1 MGARKGLQPSL
12 HQLDREHHRFTIR
25 RRATEPGSIS
35 GWGNVPVVD
44 GVRLR
49 AVTLVHS
56 DGTVALDRVDVA
68 VERGEILGL
77 VGPSGSGKT
86 SLLRVVAGL
95 EKPESGSVEIDGLD
109 VTALPT
115 ARRDVAMIFQ
125 EIALIPQRTAASNIS
140 FPLEVRRVS
149 EPGRSEAVERERLR
163 VGLGRAVLPRLP
175 SQLSAGHRQLVAA
188 GRALVRDPKVLL
200 ADEPL
205 AHLDAEARRRARIE
219 FLRIQRDASPAT
231 LYATNDPA
239 EAMTMA
245 DRVAVLNQ
253 GSIVQVGTP
262 LEVYSR
268 PSDVFVGRFFGL
280 MPMNIIPAVLEGDWR
295 DPQLRLGGDRVS
307 LGRQAPAGLRG
318 PVLVGIRPEHLTV
331 AAPGTPFDRCLH
343 GTVEL
348 VEPTGPFDVVR
359 VHHTVGTITARAEP
373 DTAPAVGSAIEVM
386 VVARHHIRLFDPG
399 TERAL
404 E

>member
-1 MGARKGLQPSL
+1 M
-12 HQLDREHHRFTIR
+12 
-25 RRATEPGSIS
+25 
-35 GWGNVPVVD
+35 D

-49 AVTLVHS
+49 AVTLVHGG
-56 DGTVALDRVDVA
+56 GTIALDRVDLS
-68 VERGEILGL
+68 VEHGEILAL

-95 EKPESGSVEIDGLD
+95 EKPDSGIVEIDGLD

-115 ARRDVAMIFQ
+115 AKRDVAMIFQ

-149 EPGRSEAVERERLR
+149 EPGRSEAVERERRR
-163 VGLGRAVLPRLP
+163 VGLGRAALPRLP

-188 GRALVRDPKVLL
+188 GRALVRDPRVLL

-205 AHLDAEARRRARIE
+205 AHLDAEARRLARIE

-231 LYATNDPA
+231 LYATNEPA

-245 DRVAVLNQ
+245 DRVAVLNR
-253 GSIVQVGTP
+253 GAIVQVGPP
-262 LEVYSR
+262 LDIYNR

-280 MPMNIIPAVLEGDWR
+280 LPMNILPAVIEGDWR
-295 DPQLRLGGDRVS
+295 DPHLLLGGDRLS
-307 LGRQAPAGLRG
+307 LGRQAPSAIGA

-331 AAPGTPFDRCLH
+331 ALPGTSFDRCLH
-343 GTVEL
+343 GMVEL
-348 VEPTGPFDVVR
+348 VEATGPHDLIRVR
-359 VHHTVGTITARAEP
+359 HPVGVITARAESGL
-373 DTAPAVGSAIEVM
+373 APAVGSAIEVM
-386 VVARHHIRLFDPG
+386 VVGRRHIRLFDPG

>member
-1 MGARKGLQPSL
+1 M
-12 HQLDREHHRFTIR
+12 
-25 RRATEPGSIS
+25 
-35 GWGNVPVVD
+35 PVVD

-49 AVTLVHS
+49 AVTLVHR

-68 VERGEILGL
+68 VEHGEILGL

-268 PSDVFVGRFFGL
+268 PSEVFVGRFFGL
-280 MPMNIIPAVLEGDWR
+280 IPMNIIPAVLEGDWR
-295 DPQLRLGGDRVS
+295 DPQLRLGGDLVS
-307 LGRQAPAGLRG
+307 LGRQAPAGLDD
-318 PVLVGIRPEHLTV
+318 PVLVGIRPEHLRV

-348 VEPTGPFDVVR
+348 VESIGPHDLVR
-359 VHHTVGTITARAEP
+359 VRHAVGAITARAEP
-373 DTAPAVGSAIEVM
+373 GTAPGVGSAIEVM
-386 VVARHHIRLFDPG
+386 VVARRHIRLFDPG